1 MGRARFYFGITRVAY
16 AELRVSALAKIKN
29 PDDLKLRKSI
39 LNQGEMMKK
48 TMWMAKFLQA
58 TLLVGLTL
66 LSGLAKAE
74 EQSTLSNKIENVD
87 FSTLPG
93 GRVAIRIKT
102 TQPLANPPAGFTLN
116 NPSRI
121 ALDFPN
127 VANGLSKSNISADQG
142 ALKSVTLAQGKE
154 RTRMVLNLSK
164 SVGYNASASG
174 NEVTIILQAS
184 EANASASIET
194 KFAEPSLGQQQFA
207 INNVDFARGKNGEG
221 RIIVDL
227 SNASAGINIKQKGK
241 TIVVDFINTDVPA
254 NLQRRLNVTNFNT
267 PVIYVDTM
275 KQGKNGRMVIEPKGN
290 WEQSAY
296 QADKKFIIDVR
307 QVVEDPNKLVRGNKP
322 GYAGEKLS
330 LSFQNIEVRAV
341 LQVIADFTGLNIV
354 TSDTVTGNLTLRLK
368 DVPWDQAM
376 DIITQSKGLSM
387 RKTGNVILVAPSDE
401 LAAKEKQALEAI
413 QQIDDLEP
421 VRTEVYTLKY
431 MKAESLKDILSDPKQ
446 KILSKRG
453 SAVLDPRTNTV
464 FVQDTPKY
472 LEQVQAIIN
481 KTDVAVRQVMIE
493 SRLVIA
499 DDKYSKALGA
509 RFGVTQTST
518 PGRSAST
525 IGSTIGNRP
534 TNTTATTITQG
545 THNGTA
551 QTALTDQFFDG
562 NAVLT
567 SSDGLPDLNTNLPV
581 TNAFGSF
588 AYSLFHLPAGLL
600 LNFELTAM
608 ESDGRGKVVSS
619 PRVTTANQRKAKI
632 ASGTEIPY
640 LEASSSGAAT
650 VSFKAA
656 VLSLEVTPQITP
668 DDKIIMELDVK
679 KDRVGQI
686 FSGIPSIE
694 TQNIN
699 TQVLVGN
706 GETAVLGGIFEQT
719 ERNDVEK
726 VPFFGDLPVLG
737 NLFKRKTVLNN
748 KTELLI
754 FITPKIMSE
763 DLNLQ

>member
-1 MGRARFYFGITRVAY
+1 MMSSNRSLQFL
-16 AELRVSALAKIKN
+16 E
-29 PDDLKLRKSI
+29 KLRNSGIKH
-39 LNQGEMMKK
+39 QGGKMKK
-48 TMWMAKFLQA
+48 TIWLSKFLQA
-58 TLLVGLTL
+58 SLLVSLMVLCGLTQ
-66 LSGLAKAE
+66 AE
-74 EQSTLSNKIENVD
+74 EQSNLSNKIETID

-102 TQPLANPPAGFTLN
+102 TQALTNPPAGFTLN
-116 NPSRI
+116 NPARI

-127 VANGLSKSNISADQG
+127 VANGLAKTNIPADQG

-164 SVGYNASASG
+164 NVAYNAAANG
-174 NEVTIILQAS
+174 NEVTITLQAN
-184 EANASASIET
+184 EASANQSVET
-194 KFAEPSLGQQQFA
+194 KFAEPSIGQAQFSLK
-207 INNVDFARGKNGEG
+207 NVDFARGKNGEG

-227 SNASAGINIKQKGK
+227 SDASAGINIKQKGK
-241 TIVVDFINTDVPA
+241 TIVVDFINTNVPD

-267 PVIYVDTM
+267 PVIFVDTM
-275 KQGKNGRMVIEPKGN
+275 KQGKNGRMVIEPQGN

-307 QVVEDPNKLVRGNKP
+307 PVVDDPNKLVRGAKT

-330 LSFQNIEVRAV
+330 LNFQNIEVRAV

-376 DIITQSKGLSM
+376 DIITQSKGLAM
-387 RKTGNVILVAPSDE
+387 RKTGNVILVAPADE
-401 LAAKEKQALEAI
+401 LATKEKQALEAS
-413 QQIDDLEP
+413 QQIEDLEAL
-421 VRTEVYTLKY
+421 RTEVFTLKY
-431 MKAESLKDILSDPKQ
+431 MRAEDLVKVITDSKQ

-453 SAVLDPRTNTV
+453 SAVPDARTNNV

-499 DDKYSKALGA
+499 DDKYSRALGA
-509 RFGVTQTST
+509 RFGVNKLNTTGNSSYAIGGNLAQTST
-518 PGRSAST
+518 VGVSQVST
-525 IGSTIGNRP
+525 TGVSGPTSPSGST
-534 TNTTATTITQG
+534 
-545 THNGTA
+545 
-551 QTALTDQFFDG
+551 
-562 NAVLT
+562 
-567 SSDGLPDLNTNLPV
+567 DGLQSNLGL
-581 TNAFGSF
+581 TNASGSLAF
-588 AYSLFHLPAGLL
+588 SLFRLPAGLL
-600 LNFELTAM
+600 LNLELTAM

-619 PRVTTANQRKAKI
+619 PRVTTANQHKAKI

-650 VSFKAA
+650 VAFKSA

-679 KDRVGQI
+679 KDRVGQVY
-686 FSGIPSIE
+686 SGVPSIE

-706 GETAVLGGIFEQT
+706 GETAVLGGIYEQT
-719 ERNDVEK
+719 TRNDIEK
-726 VPFFGDLPVLG
+726 VPFFGDLPIMG
-737 NLFKRKTVLNN
+737 NLFKRKTVQNDR
-748 KTELLI
+748 TELLI
-754 FITPKIMSE
+754 FVTPKIMDDS
-763 DLNLQ
+763 LSLH

>member
-1 MGRARFYFGITRVAY
+1 MMSSNRSLQFL
-16 AELRVSALAKIKN
+16 E
-29 PDDLKLRKSI
+29 KLRNSGIKH
-39 LNQGEMMKK
+39 QGGKMKK
-48 TMWMAKFLQA
+48 TIWLSKFLQA
-58 TLLVGLTL
+58 SLLVSLMVLCGLTQ
-66 LSGLAKAE
+66 AE
-74 EQSTLSNKIENVD
+74 EQSNLSNKIETID

-102 TQPLANPPAGFTLN
+102 TQALTNPPAGFTLN
-116 NPSRI
+116 NPARI

-127 VANGLSKSNISADQG
+127 VANGLAKTNIPADQG

-164 SVGYNASASG
+164 NVAYNAAANG
-174 NEVTIILQAS
+174 NEVTITLQAN
-184 EANASASIET
+184 EASANQSVET
-194 KFAEPSLGQQQFA
+194 KFAEPSIGQAQFSLK
-207 INNVDFARGKNGEG
+207 NVDFARGKNGEG

-227 SNASAGINIKQKGK
+227 SDASAGINIKQKGK
-241 TIVVDFINTDVPA
+241 TIVVDFINTNVPD

-267 PVIYVDTM
+267 PVIFVDTM
-275 KQGKNGRMVIEPKGN
+275 KQGKNGRMVIEPQGN

-307 QVVEDPNKLVRGNKP
+307 PVVDDPNKLVRGAKT

-330 LSFQNIEVRAV
+330 LNFQNIEVRAV

-376 DIITQSKGLSM
+376 DIITQSKGLAM
-387 RKTGNVILVAPSDE
+387 RKTGNVILVAPAEE
-401 LAAKEKQALEAI
+401 LAAKEKQALEAT
-413 QQIDDLEP
+413 QQIDDLEA
-421 VRTEVYTLKY
+421 VRTEVFSLKY
-431 MKAESLKDILSDPKQ
+431 MRAEDLTKIITDAKQ

-453 SAVLDPRTNTV
+453 SAVADPRTNNI

-472 LEQVQAIIN
+472 LAQVQSIIN

-509 RFGVTQTST
+509 RFGVTQTRTTGNSVGT
-518 PGRSAST
+518 VS
-525 IGSTIGNRP
+525 GSLGNRP
-534 TNTTATTITQG
+534 TASVAGSLTQG
-545 THNGTA
+545 THNGSI
-551 QTALTDQFFDG
+551 QTATTG
-562 NAVLT
+562 GVVTT
-567 SSDGLPDLNTNLPV
+567 SSDGLPDLNSNLPV
-581 TNAFGSF
+581 ANAFGSF
-588 AYSLFHLPAGLL
+588 AYSLFNLPAGIL
-600 LNFELTAM
+600 LNLELTAM
-608 ESDGRGKVVSS
+608 ESDGRGKVISS
-619 PRVTTANQRKAKI
+619 PRITTANQHKAKI

-650 VSFKAA
+650 IAFKSA

-686 FSGIPSIE
+686 FAGVPSIE

-706 GETAVLGGIFEQT
+706 GETAVLGGIYEQT
-719 ERNDVEK
+719 TRNDVEK
-726 VPFFGDLPVLG
+726 VPFFGDLPIMG
-737 NLFKRKTVLNN
+737 NLFKRKTVQNDR
-748 KTELLI
+748 TELLI
-754 FITPKIMSE
+754 FVTPKIMDDS
-763 DLNLQ
+763 LTLH